1 MPHITVEMLPGRTE
15 ETKQKL
21 VQKISKTV
29 ADCVCVDLE
38 HVSVSIKEVRAEEWT
53 ETVLE
58 RILKEKN
65 CLYKSPSG
73 Y

>member
-1 MPHITVEMLPGRTE
+1 MSHITVEMLPGRTE

-21 VQKISKTV
+21 VQKISQTV
-29 ADCVCVDLE
+29 AECVLVDPS
-38 HVSVSIKEVRAEEWT
+38 HVSVSIKEINSEEWD

-58 RILKEKN
+58 RILKEEN
-65 CLYKSPSG
+65 CLYKRPLG